1 MGKQSRKKNRQK
13 GKKKAALGKNDSTE
27 ASENIKSDGPN
38 SSMIS
43 RLRHGDARLRH
54 GSLAALSST
63 LFSPE
68 SLSSRKNQKGKK
80 SGRIT
85 LDLLQVLAERIM
97 DNDMPCA
104 MCASGC
110 ISNYVLFSAQEEET
124 GKSTGSLLS
133 PILLGRINNSCE
145 TILKLGD
152 DLMKKIEEL
161 RSTNDNSL
169 ETGGVEAM
177 DDGKKTKKTNA
188 KLAKPTTDKILLN
201 IMDHWYLISLCLHA
215 LCGLV
220 EGSVA
225 SNQNVLIS
233 LLSEPQGNTNFLM
246 SLLKVLYMGGEMLI
260 NKNSLP
266 ITEDNKKTLS
276 DALIHSSRTLH
287 AAVDENKVIVTSILE
302 MTVSFKGDMNLTE
315 FLISCMENNNMPALC
330 RLHCAGI
337 LVTVRNMLPNIVNK
351 QPVETTIS
359 KMDQSIILPK
369 VLPTINIYMDYRAEI
384 ASALWNRLSEA
395 REKMDAQKQDENIEK
410 EIINK
415 VDKKKESARSIARRQ
430 KAMKEAATNASSEQT
445 NEKSSDSKNESETT
459 SSSTPQSYDA
469 TDHFEKAQDAWSNA
483 CMPLKLAIEVV
494 TNLCAGSSG
503 SNKHGLQSYNDDEDE
518 MWDDIM
524 EAKFAASQ
532 GALSEIGSDEIQS
545 WDIDLFSNLQSQGI
559 PDKILA
565 LFGAIILSGIQCGKD
580 NICQIATDDLMEILS
595 KIGSCLCNVVLNI
608 PSWKEVGDDAFS
620 VWSEMCA
627 TMQNTVVKGQSDH
640 SVTTLIPLEGIAA
653 VTHVMKSFTR
663 QRPAL
668 LEKIGEQELTFVLSL
683 VRLDKPDNGKNEI
696 ESNDIESLVDIQQD
710 SVTMV
715 GMFSSQ
721 SHSDTVNAA
730 ICDAL
735 LTTLCRLSTRA
746 PVMSEILNV
755 FMDIFGAYEDND
767 PNAHTNVF
775 VEKNI
780 LNHFQKSTAILKK
793 KIRQEQIQNNYLEE
807 AEIWKET
814 VLNATRFVK
823 YKKGQL

>member
-13 GKKKAALGKNDSTE
+13 GKKNSVLGKNNSAE
-27 ASENIKSDGPN
+27 ASENVSDGPN
-38 SSMIS
+38 SSIIT

-68 SLSSRKNQKGKK
+68 SLSSRKSQKGKK

-97 DNDMPCA
+97 DDDMPCA

-110 ISNYVLFSAQEEET
+110 ISNYVLFSAQEEEA
-124 GKSTGSLLS
+124 GKSTGSVLS

-152 DLMKKIEEL
+152 DLMNKIEGS
-161 RSTNDNSL
+161 RATNDNL

-177 DDGKKTKKTNA
+177 EDEKKSKKKEVKQSKTA
-188 KLAKPTTDKILLN
+188 TDKILLN

-233 LLSEPQGNTNFLM
+233 LLSEPQGNKNLLM
-246 SLLKVLYMGGEMLI
+246 TLLKVLYMGGEMLT
-260 NKNSLP
+260 NNNTLP

-276 DALIHSSRTLH
+276 DALIYSSRTLH

-302 MTVSFKGDMNLTE
+302 MKVSFKGEMNVTE
-315 FLISCMENNNMPALC
+315 FLIACMENNHMPALS
-330 RLHCAGI
+330 RLHSAGI
-337 LVTVRNMLPNIVNK
+337 LVTVRNMLPNIDNK
-351 QPVETTIS
+351 QPVETIIS
-359 KMDQSIILPK
+359 KIDQSIILPK
-369 VLPTINIYMDYRAEI
+369 VIPTLNIYMDYKAEI
-384 ASALWNRLSEA
+384 ASALWNRLSVA
-395 REKMDAQKQDENIEK
+395 REKMDAQKEDESIEK

-430 KAMKEAATNASSEQT
+430 KAMKAAASKSSSEPM
-445 NEKSSDSKNESETT
+445 NKKSSDSKSESEIT
-459 SSSTPQSYDA
+459 SSSTPQVYDA
-469 TDHFEKAQDAWSNA
+469 AEHFEKAQDAWSNA

-494 TNLCAGSSG
+494 TNLCAGSSN

-524 EAKFAASQ
+524 EAKFVASQ
-532 GALSEIGSDEIQS
+532 EALSEIGSDELQS
-545 WDIDLFSNLQSQGI
+545 WDVGLFSNLQSQGI

-580 NICQIATDDLMEILS
+580 NICRIATDDLMEILS
-595 KIGSCLCNVVLNI
+595 KIGSCLCNIFLNI
-608 PSWKEVGDDAFS
+608 PSWKNIGDDAFS
-620 VWSEMCA
+620 VWKEMCA
-627 TMQNTVVKGQSDH
+627 TMQNSIGKGQSEH

-653 VTHVMKSFTR
+653 VTNVMKSLTR
-663 QRPAL
+663 QRPSL
-668 LEKIGEQELTFVLSL
+668 LEKIGEQELTFVLNL
-683 VRLDKPDNGKNEI
+683 VRFDKPDNGENDT
-696 ESNDIESLVDIQQD
+696 ESNDLESLVDIQQD
-710 SVTMV
+710 SVIMV

-721 SHSDTVNAA
+721 PHSDIVNAA

-755 FMDIFGAYEDND
+755 FMDIFGAYDDDD

-793 KIRQEQIQNNYLEE
+793 KIRQEQIQNNCLEE